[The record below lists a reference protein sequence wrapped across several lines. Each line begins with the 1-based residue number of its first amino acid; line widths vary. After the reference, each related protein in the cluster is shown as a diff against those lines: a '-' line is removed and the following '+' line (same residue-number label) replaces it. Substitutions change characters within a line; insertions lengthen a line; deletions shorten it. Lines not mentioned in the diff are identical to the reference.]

1 MQFGSGWRAWDGAV
15 EWTDSFHS
23 RAEVDET
30 REDVP
35 DERGQSW
42 CERQRPPSDEIRED
56 VPCARR
62 DGHARVHRVAAEE
75 DRVAGRHLH
84 AIREALSM
92 QLGRRHRDGM
102 LRVAEE
108 RAAPFEVGH
117 VVQGDD
123 V

>member
-1 MQFGSGWRAWDGAV
+1 MGCSAWPKSA
-15 EWTDSFHS
+15 
-23 RAEVDET
+23 
-30 REDVP
+30 P
-35 DERGQSW
+35 
-42 CERQRPPSDEIRED
+42 
-56 VPCARR
+56 
-62 DGHARVHRVAAEE
+62 HAF
-75 DRVAGRHLH
+75 
-84 AIREALSM
+84 REALSM

>member
-1 MQFGSGWRAWDGAV
+1 MQL
-15 EWTDSFHS
+15 E
-23 RAEVDET
+23 
-30 REDVP
+30 EDRVAG
-35 DERGQSW
+35 RHLHA
-42 CERQRPPSDEIRED
+42 IRE
-56 VPCARR
+56 ALSMQL
-62 DGHARVHRVAAEE
+62 EE

-92 QLGRRHRDGM
+92 QLGRWHRDGM

>member
-42 CERQRPPSDEIRED
+42 CERQRPPSDETRED
-56 VPCARR
+56 VPDER
-62 DGHARVHRVAAEE
+62 
-75 DRVAGRHLH
+75 GREL
-84 AIREALSM
+84 
-92 QLGRRHRDGM
+92 
-102 LRVAEE
+102 V
-108 RAAPFEVGH
+108 
-117 VVQGDD
+117 
-123 V
+123 